1 MAEATTKKD
10 LIAKAKEVEESQ
22 EFGQA
27 AEIYEQVLKKDTLE
41 DEAYDRLMIVY
52 RKLKEYEKELAVIDR
67 GIAAFEEFY
76 QSKVSKSKKVIEISN
91 KLAKSFGL
99 IDKKG
104 NSTYDPEPIGK
115 WKKRRLVVE
124 MKMKPKKKK

>member
-10 LIAKAKEVEESQ
+10 LIAKAKELEDAQ
-22 EFGQA
+22 ELEQA
-27 AEIYEQVLKKDTLE
+27 AEIYEQVFSKDALE
-41 DEAYDRLMIVY
+41 AEAYDRLMIVY
-52 RKLKEYEKELAVIDR
+52 RKLKEYKKELAVIDR

-76 QSKVSKSKKVIEISN
+76 ESKVSKSKKVIEISN

-115 WKKRRLVVE
+115 WKKRRSIVE
-124 MKMKPKKKK
+124 KKMKPKKK

>member
-1 MAEATTKKD
+1 MEATAKKD
-10 LIAKAKEVEESQ
+10 LIAKAKEAEEAQ
-22 EFGQA
+22 EFEQA
-27 AEIYEQVLKKDTLE
+27 AEIYEQVLKKDALE
-41 DEAYDRLMIVY
+41 VEAYDRLTIVF

-67 GIAAFEEFY
+67 GIAAFEDHY
-76 QSKVSKSKKVIEISN
+76 KSKGSPSNKVIEISN

-99 IDKKG
+99 VDKKG

-124 MKMKPKKKK
+124 KKMKPKKKK